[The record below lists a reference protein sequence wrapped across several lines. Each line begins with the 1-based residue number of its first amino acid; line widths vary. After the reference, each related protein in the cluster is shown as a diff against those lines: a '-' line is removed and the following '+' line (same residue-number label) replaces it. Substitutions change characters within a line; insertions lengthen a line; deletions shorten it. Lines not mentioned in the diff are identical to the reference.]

1 MRVPLVL
8 GGACLAA
15 ASLLPVARP
24 QRHAPPDYD
33 LLLVGGTVV
42 DGTGAPRRR
51 ADIAVTGDRI
61 VAIGQLA
68 GRTAQRTVDVTGLV
82 VAPGFIDMLG
92 HSEATILVDPRGVS
106 KVTQGV
112 TTEITGEGTSIAPV
126 DSATLRNDSAQYAS
140 WGLTVDWRDLD
151 GYFRR
156 LERSGTP
163 LNIATFVGATQVRR
177 YVLGDADR
185 APDAAELARMEALV
199 DTAMRQGALGV
210 SSALVY
216 APAFYA
222 KTDELIALA
231 RVAARYGGVYA
242 THIRNEG
249 PHIDQALAEAFRI
262 GREAGLP
269 VEVWHLKVAGRG
281 NWGRMPRIL
290 ARFERLRAAGQRV
303 GANSYPYTA
312 SATGLSA
319 SIPAW
324 AHAGGD
330 DSMVARLQDP
340 AMRAR
345 LKRELRG
352 RAGGGRQES
361 FSGGAGGLS
370 GVVVLGVLDSTL
382 RRYEGR
388 RISEIA
394 RAEGKDPYDVLFDL
408 LIADHGK
415 TGAAYF
421 SMGEADVRATIAAP
435 WVGVGMDFGAV
446 APDGPLGMRV
456 VHPRAYGTFPRI
468 LGRYVREEH
477 ALTLEVAVHK
487 MSGVAAERMGL
498 DHRGVLRE
506 GNYADITVFD
516 PATVAD
522 RATFAHPH
530 ETATGIRYVLVN
542 GRFTLDDGRLT
553 LERPGRALRGP
564 GWRSEGR

>member
-1 MRVPLVL
+1 MRAPLALAGAGLLAVL
-8 GGACLAA
+8 SLAPA
-15 ASLLPVARP
+15 HPRP
-24 QRHAPPDYD
+24 PAPDYD
-33 LLLVGGTVV
+33 LLLVGGTVA

-51 ADIAVTGDRI
+51 ADVAVTSDRI
-61 VAIGQLA
+61 AAIGDLS
-68 GRTAQRTVDVTGLV
+68 GRTARRTVDVAGLV

-112 TTEITGEGTSIAPV
+112 TTEITGEGVSIAPV
-126 DSATLRNDSAQYAS
+126 NAVTLRNDSAQYAA
-140 WGLTVDWRDLD
+140 WGLVVDWHDLD

-163 LNIATFVGATQVRR
+163 LNLATFVGATQVRR

-185 APDAAELARMEALV
+185 APTAAELAEMEALV

-231 RVAARYGGVYA
+231 KVAARYGGIYA
-242 THIRNEG
+242 THIRNEKAR
-249 PHIDQALAEAFRI
+249 IDAALSEAFRI
-262 GREAGLP
+262 GREAHDP
-269 VEVWHLKVAGRG
+269 VEVWHLKLAGRA

-290 ARFERLRAAGQRV
+290 ARFEHLRASGQKV

-324 AHAGGD
+324 AHEGGD
-330 DSMVARLQDP
+330 EAMIARLRDP
-340 AMRAR
+340 AVRAR
-345 LKRELRG
+345 IRREMG
-352 RAGGGRQES
+352 GGGRQES
-361 FSGGAGGLS
+361 SSGGAGALS

-388 RISEIA
+388 RIVDIA
-394 RAEGKDPYDVLFDL
+394 RHEHKDPFDL
-408 LIADHGK
+408 LCDILIADHAK

-421 SMGEADVRATIAAP
+421 LMSEADVRAAVAAP
-435 WVGVGMDFGAV
+435 WVGVGMDLGAL
-446 APDGPLGMRV
+446 APDGPLNMRV

-468 LGRYVREEH
+468 LGKYVREEH
-477 ALTLEVAVHK
+477 VLTLEAAVRK
-487 MSGVAAERMGL
+487 MTGVAAERLGL
-498 DHRGVLRE
+498 RDRGVLAE

-522 RATFAHPH
+522 RATFESPH
-530 ETATGIRYVLVN
+530 ETSVGIRYVLVN
-542 GRFTLDDGRLT
+542 GRFTLDEGKLT
-553 LERPGRALRGP
+553 GERPGRSLRGP
-564 GWRSEGR
+564 GWRGQ